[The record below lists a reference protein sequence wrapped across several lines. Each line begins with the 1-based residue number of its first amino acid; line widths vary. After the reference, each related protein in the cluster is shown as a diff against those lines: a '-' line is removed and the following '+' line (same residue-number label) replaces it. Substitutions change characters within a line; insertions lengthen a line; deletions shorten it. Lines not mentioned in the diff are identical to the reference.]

1 MEKLHDKSILF
12 ASLSVKQH
20 LSICSTVFLYA
31 PPKFNIAPEK
41 RWLEDDP
48 FLLGFGN
55 FSGANC

>member
-1 MEKLHDKSILF
+1 MHPPSEELDLKGST
-12 ASLSVKQH
+12 STKQDD
-20 LSICSTVFLYA
+20 LLP